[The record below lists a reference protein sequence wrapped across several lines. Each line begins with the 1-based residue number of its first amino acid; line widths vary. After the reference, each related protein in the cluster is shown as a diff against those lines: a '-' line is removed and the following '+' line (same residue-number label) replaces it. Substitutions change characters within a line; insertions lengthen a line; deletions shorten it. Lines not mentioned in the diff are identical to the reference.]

1 MNRGYQH
8 YQTQTCSHLPEEK
21 KECTSQM
28 SSVKETNAKHMSINQ
43 TKTVCFKLID
53 RTLSESFERFNN
65 GGVGL
70 LPSTLL
76 NL

>member
-1 MNRGYQH
+1 MH
-8 YQTQTCSHLPEEK
+8 ITIT
-21 KECTSQM
+21 
-28 SSVKETNAKHMSINQ
+28 SVKETNLEHMPINQ
-43 TKTVCFKLID
+43 NTTGCFKLTD
-53 RTLSESFERFNN
+53 HTLSESFERFNN